1 MGKKQ
6 KQSGS
11 VPNRAI
17 YSRLS
22 YLYQAAAYIQSQ
34 GLQSQNPQSQSSPEA
49 AEQAQ
54 PHSEDR
60 SQPPTEQGQPE
71 LHKDIHAVTARRLL
85 SDLRAASLKT
95 QIRLDPSVKR
105 TVCKYCDTLLIE
117 GASCRSSVE
126 NRSRGG
132 RKPWAD
138 VLVVK
143 CGTCGGEK
151 RFPVSAA
158 RQKRRPFRGE
168 GVEGDV
174 GGEGGEGL
182 AEGKKGAPMKGE
194 EAVPVRRKEEAA
206 GE

>member
-1 MGKKQ
+1 MGK

-22 YLYQAAAYIQSQ
+22 YLYQAAAYLQSQ
-34 GLQSQNPQSQSSPEA
+34 GLQSQGPPTA
-49 AEQAQ
+49 VEQAQ
-54 PHSEDR
+54 PQNENHSE
-60 SQPPTEQGQPE
+60 PPNEQGKRPGPQG
-71 LHKDIHAVTARRLL
+71 DIHAITSRLLL

-95 QIRLDPSVKR
+95 QIRLDPSIKR
-105 TVCKYCDTLLIE
+105 TVCKYCDTLLVE
-117 GASCRSSVE
+117 GASCRSSIE
-126 NRSRGG
+126 NRSKGG

-138 VLVVK
+138 VLVMR

-168 GVEGDV
+168 H
-174 GGEGGEGL
+174 
-182 AEGKKGAPMKGE
+182 AEGKGGGE
-194 EAVPVRRKEEAA
+194 EMERLVKEKEGVPVRGNEEAA
-206 GE
+206 GGG